1 MSLFN
6 NKKGLDLMH
15 STIIFIV
22 LNLIF
27 FLAMF
32 AFVARTGSNAALYE
46 QMYAKEIVLAIDQ
59 ARPGT
64 TISIN
69 VENSRELFEKNL
81 AESVKISNGEVK
93 ISLKKGAK
101 GYSVKYFSDY
111 TIDRTFNEID
121 GNLFLKIQV
130 EE

>member
-32 AFVARTGSNAALYE
+32 AFVARTGSNAAIYE
-46 QMYAKEIVLAIDQ
+46 QIYAKEIALAIDQ

-64 TISIN
+64 TISIFYGQEADIKIVQSDILVDRLADCFINQGEFVDVGN
-69 VENSRELFEKNL
+69 VFEDSNL
-81 AESVKISNGEVK
+81 NKE
-93 ISLKKGAK
+93 
-101 GYSVKYFSDY
+101 
-111 TIDRTFNEID
+111 
-121 GNLFLKIQV
+121 
-130 EE
+130 

>member
-1 MSLFN
+1 
-6 NKKGLDLMH
+6 MH

-32 AFVARTGSNAALYE
+32 AFVARTGSNVALYE

-69 VENSRELFEKNL
+69 VEDSRGLFEKNL
-81 AESVKISNGEVK
+81 VEGVKISNGEVK

-101 GYSVKYFSDY
+101 GYSVNYFSDY
-111 TIDRTFNEID
+111 TFERTFNEVD